1 MNIPEIIK
9 QFASS
14 ISVTHLICLAGLILF
29 GGWLL
34 KTSLGRNA
42 LSDSVP
48 RRNNMPAYLPFILLF
63 IWWGAVGIA
72 IYTTVKA
79 LPDLPDWQ
87 SAFLAN
93 SIFCTGAIAGIA
105 VIIFLAR
112 GRFAR
117 RLKGF
122 GLDAK
127 TIHKD
132 FFAAVLNLL
141 SVWPLVL
148 LTIILT
154 TFFGQLI
161 RGQDFHLQQHEELK
175 TIIAHPQLPLRA
187 LILVTSI
194 AVVPAFEEMLF
205 RGLFQT
211 MFRSFLARPRPVRS
225 ESQSRTGPAPLEVKG
240 QPLTGPAS
248 ARTSNGAW
256 LSIALSSG
264 LFATVHANAGHWPAL
279 FVLAVCLGYS
289 YEKSG
294 SLFRPIFIHSLFNAV
309 TITAALYSG

>member
-1 MNIPEIIK
+1 MNIPENIK
-9 QFASS
+9 EFTSS
-14 ISVTHLICLAGLILF
+14 ITIVDIICLTGLILF
-29 GGWLL
+29 GSWLL
-34 KTSLGRNA
+34 KTSFGRKA
-42 LSDSVP
+42 LSDSAP

-63 IWWGAVGIA
+63 IWLGAVSLA
-72 IYTTVKA
+72 ILITEKL
-79 LPDLPDWQ
+79 LPDLPAWQ
-87 SAFLAN
+87 SSFLDN
-93 SIFCTGAIAGIA
+93 LILCIGAIAVMA
-105 VIIFLAR
+105 VIIFLVR

-122 GLDAK
+122 GLNAK

-148 LTIILT
+148 LTIVLT

-161 RGQDFHLQQHEELK
+161 WGQDFHLQQHEELK
-175 TIIAHPQLPLRA
+175 TIIAHPQLPLRV
-187 LILVTSI
+187 LIIVISV
-194 AVVPAFEEMLF
+194 AVFPAFEEMLF

-211 MFRSFLARPRPVRS
+211 MFRSFLGRP
-225 ESQSRTGPAPLEVKG
+225 
-240 QPLTGPAS
+240 
-248 ARTSNGAW
+248 W
-256 LSIALSSG
+256 LSIAISSG

-294 SLFRPIFIHSLFNAV
+294 SLFRPIFIHSLFNAI
-309 TITAALYSG
+309 TITATLYSV